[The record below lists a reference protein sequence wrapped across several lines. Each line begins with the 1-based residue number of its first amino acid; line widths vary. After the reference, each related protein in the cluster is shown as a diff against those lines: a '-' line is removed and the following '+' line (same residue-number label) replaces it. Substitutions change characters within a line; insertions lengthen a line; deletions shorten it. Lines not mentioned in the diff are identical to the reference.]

1 MLQFQIEKLG
11 EVTSTNTL
19 LLERAKQGA
28 PEGLVLTAT
37 SQTAGRGKPGNSW
50 VSPEG
55 KNLLCS
61 ILLRPPLSQSQAPML
76 TQVACRAVAK
86 VLKEKYGID
95 SKFKR
100 PNDVMAGPSKI
111 CGILVEAVSTPT
123 RLEALVIGIGL
134 NVNAEASEL
143 PSNGTSMKLITD
155 KESSIDVVL
164 GQILDELSHKIIG
177 LYRNSSI
184 KYPFPKIS
192 LF

>member
-61 ILLRPPLSQSQAPML
+61 ILLRPPLTQAQAPML
-76 TQVACRAVAK
+76 TQVACRAVAN
-86 VLKEKYGID
+86 VLKERYGID

-100 PNDVMAGPSKI
+100 PNDVMVGSSKI
-111 CGILVEAVSTPT
+111 CGILVEAISTPT

-143 PSNGTSMKLITD
+143 PSNGTSMKLVTNR
-155 KESSIDVVL
+155 KSSIETVL
-164 GQILDELSHKIIG
+164 DQILNELSLKITE
-177 LYRNSSI
+177 LYKNILI
-184 KYPFPKIS
+184 K
-192 LF
+192 

>member
-28 PEGLVLTAT
+28 PEGLVLIAA

-50 VSPEG
+50 ISPGG

-61 ILLRPPLSQSQAPML
+61 ILLRPPLSQAQAPIL

-86 VLKEKYGID
+86 VMKEKYDID

-100 PNDVMAGPSKI
+100 PNDVMVGSGKI
-111 CGILVEAVSTPT
+111 CGIMVEAVSTPAK
-123 RLEALVIGIGL
+123 LEALVIGIGL
-134 NVNAEASEL
+134 NVNAEVSEL
-143 PSNGTSMKLITD
+143 PPNGTSMKLITN
-155 KESSIDVVL
+155 KETSVEIVL
-164 GQILDELSHKIIG
+164 DQILTELGSKIIE
-177 LYRNSSI
+177 LYKNRSI
-184 KYPFPKIS
+184 S
-192 LF
+192 